1 MKIGLLIFV
10 IIITVIEFILF
21 RTISRKGIKMPDI
34 AKVLIITVVIWGLV
48 IIATLVPYLN

>member
-10 IIITVIEFILF
+10 IIITVIEYILF
-21 RTISRKGIKMPDI
+21 RIISQKGIRMPNI

>member
-10 IIITVIEFILF
+10 IVITVIEFMLF
-21 RTISRKGIKMPDI
+21 RIISRKGVKMPDI
-34 AKVLIITVVIWGLV
+34 AKVLIVTAVIWGLV

>member
-10 IIITVIEFILF
+10 IVITVIELMLF
-21 RTISRKGIKMPDI
+21 RIISRKGVKMPDI
-34 AKVLIITVVIWGLV
+34 AKVLIVTAVIWGLV